1 MVSGGESW
9 DGLVYKARDY
19 ISTRY
24 NINSF
29 SLFIIQGTPPVSL
42 TFIIVSRRS
51 ILRKKRRTGSVQQ
64 FLFRHTLWDQGQV
77 GKDDLTNRITL

>member
-29 SLFIIQGTPPVSL
+29 SIFIIQGGPPPPGKCK
-42 TFIIVSRRS
+42 FYYCIPAIDAKE
-51 ILRKKRRTGSVQQ
+51 KKAEEG
-64 FLFRHTLWDQGQV
+64 G
-77 GKDDLTNRITL
+77 